1 MPVLS
6 QLSPLPLVFSL
17 SPRLWE
23 SIGYIQDCS
32 SLLCATPVLS
42 ATLNP
47 VSLTMKTNP
56 SFSEVIKLEDLIL

>member
-6 QLSPLPLVFSL
+6 QLSLLSLSL

-32 SLLCATPVLS
+32 SLLCAIPVLS
-42 ATLNP
+42 VTLNP
-47 VSLTMKTNP
+47 VRRTMEINH
-56 SFSEVIKLEDLIL
+56 SFSEVIKLEDLIF